1 MSRMTAL
8 GAMIRTGK
16 KRMTHFFLLL
26 FNHRF
31 DVAADS
37 QMFLSRKVPGKFLS
51 FFIHITRNLRGPMFS
66 HLALVL
72 WKELTQQSLHRS
84 AIVESY
90 EPRL

>member
-16 KRMTHFFLLL
+16 KRMTQFFLLL

-37 QMFLSRKVPGKFLS
+37 QMFFFLGKFLS
-51 FFIHITRNLRGPMFS
+51 FFIYITRNLRGPMLS

-72 WKELTQQSLHRS
+72 WKELTRQSLHQA
-84 AIVESY
+84 AIIESY